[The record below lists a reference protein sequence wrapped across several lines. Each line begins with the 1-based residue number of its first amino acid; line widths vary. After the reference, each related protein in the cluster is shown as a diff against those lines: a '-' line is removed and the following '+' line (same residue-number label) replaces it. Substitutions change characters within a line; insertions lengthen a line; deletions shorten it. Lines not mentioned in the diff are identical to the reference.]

1 MDIYFKRIGEARKK
15 AGLSKS
21 EMARTLGVTPQ
32 TYQRY
37 ESTRMPGA
45 DILAGMAKV
54 LNISVDWLLGIV
66 EDYESTSSTP
76 NSCREC
82 YLKDLKIKILNLKID
97 SLEIEKEYLRASNDE
112 ALKIIN
118 NVKPEYN

>member
-21 EMARTLGVTPQ
+21 EMARTLGVTP
-32 TYQRY
+32 QRY